1 MTRVLLVEDNPAM
14 LDSITLE
21 LEMRGYEVLPAING
35 VDALAVLSRE
45 LPATPDLII
54 SDIAMPDMDG
64 FKLLE
69 AVHADDRYAD
79 LPFIFLTAFSSPN
92 AELIGRDLG
101 ADDYILKPFKTDD
114 LVTAMESKL
123 GRIRQIKQIAERQ
136 MAHIRTQLEE
146 IVRRAVRPGLNQIM
160 DEVEA
165 LRPEAQS
172 LSNTG
177 QQAVDR
183 LVRTARA
190 TERALG
196 QLVLLAQLDTG
207 ALRSELAAGRAVIDL
222 RATLSEARDSVLASV
237 DDDAQGTTVELDL
250 PADPLLVDGSA
261 DFLRTAA
268 EEVLRNAL
276 DFSSPGDVVT
286 VRAYQNG
293 PAVHI
298 EFEDSGVGI
307 PSDVAGKVWDRFT
320 RVPSARPSAQGL
332 GLGLAL
338 TSQIVAEHGGGSS
351 LVSSPG
357 TGTTVLFTLPAH
369 ED

>member
-35 VDALAVLSRE
+35 IDALAVLARQ

-69 AVHADDRYAD
+69 AIHADDHFAD

-92 AELIGRDLG
+92 AQLIGRDLG

-114 LVTAMESKL
+114 LVAAMESKL
-123 GRIRQIKQIAERQ
+123 GRIRQIRQVAERQ
-136 MAHIRTQLEE
+136 LAQTRTQLEE
-146 IVRRAVRPGLNQIM
+146 IVRRAVRPGFSQIM
-160 DEVEA
+160 DEAEA
-165 LRPEAQS
+165 LRREAGS
-172 LSNTG
+172 LSDQG

-183 LVRTARA
+183 IARLARTA
-190 TERALG
+190 ERAVD
-196 QLVLLAQLDTG
+196 QLVLLARLDTG
-207 ALRSELAAGRAVIDL
+207 ALRSELAAQRSVVDL
-222 RATLSEARDSVLASV
+222 RAMLSEARDRVLGAQQDHAV
-237 DDDAQGTTVELDL
+237 DKDVQLDL

-261 DFLRTAA
+261 DYLRAAA

-276 DFSSPGDVVT
+276 AFSAPGHAVT
-286 VRAYQNG
+286 VRAWQDG
-293 PAVHI
+293 PSVHL
-298 EFEDSGVGI
+298 EFEDQGAGI
-307 PSDVAGKVWDRFT
+307 PSEAADRVWDRFA
-320 RVPSARPSAQGL
+320 RVPSAHPSAQGL

-338 TSQIVAEHGGGSS
+338 SSQIVAEHGGGSS

-357 TGTTVLFTLPAH
+357 AGTTVRFTLPAH
-369 ED
+369 EA